1 MSALHSNDPRPPK
14 LPEKE
19 LRPETALDSVFCDGG
34 PMPPAR
40 LWLRGLAFVLD
51 FILVT
56 AVASVIIWKIAL
68 PQSHPGAFHEL
79 MIWTEEVLEWMGDP
93 SRSEDEGTVPKPGE
107 ELQAA
112 LTVAH
117 ELQLLTFWIYFALG
131 EAFFGGSSL
140 GKRICRLRSM
150 STVTLGPPP
159 VLSGIVR
166 GGLKTI
172 LLFWIFPILFAAN
185 FIALFFNRRRQLG
198 HDWFSRTAVVDEKY
212 LNLAQPK

>member
-1 MSALHSNDPRPPK
+1 MSEHDSNEPRPPK

-19 LRPETALDSVFCDGG
+19 LQPETVLDSVFSDGG

-40 LWLRGLAFVLD
+40 LRLRALAFVLD

-56 AVASVIIWKIAL
+56 AVASIIIWKIAL
-68 PQSHPGAFHEL
+68 PHSHPGAFHDL
-79 MIWTEEVLEWMGDP
+79 MIWTEQLFEWVGDSARPEDSTPPQP
-93 SRSEDEGTVPKPGE
+93 SK
-107 ELQAA
+107 ELAKA
-112 LTVAH
+112 LTLAN
-117 ELQLLTFWIYFALG
+117 EPQLLTFWIYFAFG

-140 GKRICRLRSM
+140 GKRICRLRSI

-159 VLSGIVR
+159 ILSGIVR

-185 FIALFFNRRRQLG
+185 FIALRFNKRRQLG

-212 LNLAQPK
+212 LSLEQNK